1 MKLLQDMST
10 EEICALTE
18 EQLDRRVKLECAEQ
32 GIPMMPEPP
41 NIEAFDLVRSVT
53 AYQVSGFELYFKGPE
68 AAKEV
73 AALLERHQAT
83 IYRRNYDWRTGYD
96 VEWLERSESDIKIE
110 TKMFYDSAVVRDRE
124 QFLVKRKTVKEDFEK
139 QKKEYEESREKYRKI
154 ADGVYTEY
162 YAAKRLKDSIESAKK
177 TYQEYVSLAGGDTDK
192 ARVFFDKA
200 FKDKL
205 SDEVY
210 FSVFP
215 REVAA

>member
-1 MKLLQDMST
+1 MTSPNGSAFPRKYKVAVQVEYDDSDAMFD
-10 EEICALTE
+10 
-18 EQLDRRVKLECAEQ
+18 DR
-32 GIPMMPEPP
+32 G
-41 NIEAFDLVRSVT
+41 VR
-53 AYQVSGFELYFKGPE
+53 
-68 AAKEV
+68 
-73 AALLERHQAT
+73 
-83 IYRRNYDWRTGYD
+83 
-96 VEWLERSESDIKIE
+96 
-110 TKMFYDSAVVRDRE
+110 
-124 QFLVKRKTVKEDFEK
+124 
-139 QKKEYEESREKYRKI
+139 
-154 ADGVYTEY
+154 TEY

>member
-1 MKLLQDMST
+1 MSKPNESEKQDDVHLTVIQARDPHDFQITVNVFLREGGWRVVQT
-10 EEICALTE
+10 E
-18 EQLDRRVKLECAEQ
+18 
-32 GIPMMPEPP
+32 M
-41 NIEAFDLVRSVT
+41 SVT
-53 AYQVSGFELYFKGPE
+53 
-68 AAKEV
+68 
-73 AALLERHQAT
+73 
-83 IYRRNYDWRTGYD
+83 
-96 VEWLERSESDIKIE
+96 
-110 TKMFYDSAVVRDRE
+110 DSH
-124 QFLVKRKTVKEDFEK
+124 
-139 QKKEYEESREKYRKI
+139 
-154 ADGVYTEY
+154 